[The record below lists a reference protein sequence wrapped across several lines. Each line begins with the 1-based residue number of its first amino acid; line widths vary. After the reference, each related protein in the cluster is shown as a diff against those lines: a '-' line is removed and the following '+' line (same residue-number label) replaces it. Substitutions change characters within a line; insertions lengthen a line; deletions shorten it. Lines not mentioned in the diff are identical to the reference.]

1 MSVFINFF
9 KCLKHKEKA
18 VDVRLLSKPSKTG
31 ILAERKAEIP
41 AKPGALG
48 AAAPERRSGA
58 YSNVREHSSTGSTH
72 QKTDYEELRKKS
84 IEFGKKQTSFSN
96 KIFSVQG
103 DCPVGALRRVP
114 TKEGKVRLEKNQ
126 GRCIRCGMCE
136 SKKGG
141 REETHV
147 FDSKEKLVKKT
158 WN

>member
-1 MSVFINFF
+1 MSVIINFL

-18 VDVRLLSKPSKTG
+18 VDFG
-31 ILAERKAEIP
+31 
-41 AKPGALG
+41 PGKNQ
-48 AAAPERRSGA
+48 A
-58 YSNVREHSSTGSTH
+58 Y
-72 QKTDYEELRKKS
+72 
-84 IEFGKKQTSFSN
+84 FCN

-103 DCPVGALRRVP
+103 DCPVGALRRIP

-141 REETHV
+141 REESHV

-158 WN
+158 WI